1 MSIYLFFDLTHLEAM
16 AEIFKN
22 FGVFFGRFEDAEILL
37 RVADLMESHIYLT
50 SYIFSIKFTSKT
62 YFIR

>member
-1 MSIYLFFDLTHLEAM
+1 MIFMSIYSFFDLTHLEAM

-37 RVADLMESHIYLT
+37 
-50 SYIFSIKFTSKT
+50 
-62 YFIR
+62 